1 MCWIYVVRRKPCSFW
16 SNQDC
21 TYLQNWT
28 HYKFKLPDYGTDW
41 LNVSR
46 SYCEISS
53 AAVTW
58 AERSTSVCIEF
69 FAPQEKEE
77 ENQIISYYLQVMSI
91 WRKISVR
98 VLSLY
103 SLTPLS
109 NTKQFL
115 QKAWLNTIDRAY
127 LWLRKFLKLVRKDCR
142 RLAALSWCVE
152 TWKLL
157 EGWAAVRRPSV
168 LWVFIFN
175 SMGKVCEVLW
185 FG

>member
-1 MCWIYVVRRKPCSFW
+1 MCWIYVIRRKRCSFW

-41 LNVSR
+41 LNVSH
-46 SYCEISS
+46 SCCKISS
-53 AAVTW
+53 AAVIR
-58 AERSTSVCIEF
+58 AEGRTSVCIEF
-69 FAPQEKEE
+69 FVLRWWAFDLKFL
-77 ENQIISYYLQVMSI
+77 YL
-91 WRKISVR
+91 R

-127 LWLRKFLKLVRKDCR
+127 LWLRKFLELVRKDCR
-142 RLAALSWCVE
+142 RLAALGWCVE

-157 EGWAAVRRPSV
+157 EGWAAVRRLSV

-175 SMGKVCEVLW
+175 SVAEFVRLLW